1 MNAEVGIVTL
11 RVDNWKDM
19 LAYYRDKVGL
29 KPRLVAEDVQY
40 AMFDTGAVR
49 FAIEGPA
56 KPAHAKGRG
65 KGALMTNFKVED
77 IKGAVAELKKNGV
90 KVLTD
95 VKQGPNYDYVV
106 IEDPEG
112 NEQVV
117 YQRVQR

>member
-1 MNAEVGIVTL
+1 
-11 RVDNWKDM
+11 
-19 LAYYRDKVGL
+19 
-29 KPRLVAEDVQY
+29 
-40 AMFDTGAVR
+40 
-49 FAIEGPA
+49 
-56 KPAHAKGRG
+56 
-65 KGALMTNFKVED
+65 MTNFKVED